1 MPHLLDGRSLAI
13 LRIIPDVRDT
23 FADRVW
29 ESGPAALQRI
39 PLETR
44 QEGVSQSPSDEVFES
59 ELYSREGSS
68 VALFH
73 QALKEF
79 FFQLRKLRVASVST
93 HEWVLEY
100 SEFGRLS
107 EMSRFQDLE
116 WGYFYQANRCKFDP
130 LVSARSFSVL

>member
-59 ELYSREGSS
+59 VNFTLEKARVSLYST
-68 VALFH
+68 
-73 QALKEF
+73 
-79 FFQLRKLRVASVST
+79 KL
-93 HEWVLEY
+93 
-100 SEFGRLS
+100 
-107 EMSRFQDLE
+107 
-116 WGYFYQANRCKFDP
+116 
-130 LVSARSFSVL
+130 

>member
-44 QEGVSQSPSDEVFES
+44 QEGVSVCCYESPSKAPKS
-59 ELYSREGSS
+59 
-68 VALFH
+68 
-73 QALKEF
+73 
-79 FFQLRKLRVASVST
+79 SVST
-93 HEWVLEY
+93 IQSLY
-100 SEFGRLS
+100 SPL
-107 EMSRFQDLE
+107 
-116 WGYFYQANRCKFDP
+116 RC
-130 LVSARSFSVL
+130 